1 MSTAEWA
8 THWAAKYSV
17 GSLES
22 RTLARAALL
31 ATGAELHVS
40 TADASNASAEL
51 GSDYQEA
58 LARVAGAGWLAPIEV
73 LPDGSLRTRLTLPA
87 GVML

>member
-1 MSTAEWA
+1 M
-8 THWAAKYSV
+8 
-17 GSLES
+17 
-22 RTLARAALL
+22 
-31 ATGAELHVS
+31 HVS

-87 GVML
+87 GVV